1 MRELTDCPEDL
12 IERVLDAATNVHRE
26 LGPGLL
32 ESVYELCLLHELRKR
47 EIPSEQQVRIPVLYD
62 GLRLEAGLRIDL
74 MVDRKLILEIKAVE
88 EMNRIYK
95 AQVLTYLKLTGLR
108 LGLLINFNVAL
119 IKNGIERVILSK
131 FDNPTNKG
139 SDYCRTL
146 V

>member
-1 MRELTDCPEDL
+1 MMMKVFEPIPPD
-12 IERVLDAATNVHRE
+12 IEHLAKVVVDAAYSVHSS

-32 ESVYELCLLHELRKR
+32 ESVYEICLLHELRKR
-47 EIPSEQQVRIPVLYD
+47 KIPSEQQVRIPVLYD

-74 MVDRKLILEIKAVE
+74 LVDRKLILEIKAVE

-119 IKNGIERVILSK
+119 IKNGIERVIL
-131 FDNPTNKG
+131 
-139 SDYCRTL
+139 
-146 V
+146 